1 MVMAF
6 GSTSRAYP
14 ILAARECLVTKLL
27 AVVALYQGGSP
38 LKDAGI
44 RRLTSCEVVFLQES
58 PGIAV
63 VGEVY
68 HHGSICLRVVLSAQ
82 PGHLGDVNFILL
94 AQGVHR
100 SRKDLAFLVEN
111 GSTIDIIHFDWVQ
124 LVSGHSCTR
133 SLLGF
138 NNGFD
143 PLQFFLVPTPSGG
156 GCFVRL
162 WLLQHI
168 ANWAGR

>member
-6 GSTSRAYP
+6 GGASRAYP
-14 ILAARECLVTKLL
+14 IIAAREGLVTKLL
-27 AVVALYQGGSP
+27 AVVALYGAGSP
-38 LKDAGI
+38 LKGAGV
-44 RRLTSCEVVFLQES
+44 RRLTGCEEVVFLQES
-58 PGIAV
+58 PGIAIF
-63 VGEVY
+63 GEVY
-68 HHGSICLRVVLSAQ
+68 YHGSICFRVVLSTQ

-124 LVSGHSCTR
+124 LVSEDSRTR

-143 PLQFFLVPTPSGG
+143 PLQFFLVPTKHFQAVG
-156 GCFVRL
+156 V
-162 WLLQHI
+162 
-168 ANWAGR
+168 